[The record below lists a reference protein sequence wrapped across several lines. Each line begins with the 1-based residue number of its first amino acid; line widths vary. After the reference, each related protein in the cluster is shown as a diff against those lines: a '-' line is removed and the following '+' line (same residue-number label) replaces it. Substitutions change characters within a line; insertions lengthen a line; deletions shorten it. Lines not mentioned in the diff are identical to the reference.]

1 MFMSLNLPGYN
12 EIDLSFPINSIGK
25 KLSSIDPTY
34 FHIAT
39 EGPMGIAARRWIKK
53 NGYAFTRIFF
63 ITSTDLNLF
72 LECFYG
78 F

>member
-1 MFMSLNLPGYN
+1 MFRSLNLPGYN

-53 NGYAFTRIFF
+53 NGYGIAGMAGTVDYAMY
-63 ITSTDLNLF
+63 S
-72 LECFYG
+72 
-78 F
+78 